1 MLKIFYILLVV
12 LFAFT
17 LSKSLKKK
25 KTKCA
30 HEGVS
35 CYHLQPCCTGLTCY
49 NNKCEKRYSSKD
61 RSRFLGSK

>member
-25 KTKCA
+25 TKCG
-30 HEGVS
+30 HEGAS
-35 CYHLQPCCTGLTCY
+35 CYHLNPCCTGLTCY
-49 NNKCEKRYSSKD
+49 NNKCEKRYSKRDPKFFRSK
-61 RSRFLGSK
+61 

>member
-17 LSKSLKKK
+17 LNKSLKKK
-25 KTKCA
+25 TKCG

-35 CYHLQPCCTGLTCY
+35 CYPSHPCCTGLTCY

-61 RSRFLGSK
+61 RSRFLGRK